1 VTSLLGAPLIPCLF
15 LVLGA
20 NLAEGPG
27 AAQVR
32 HQHSHMSH
40 RKTLTL
46 GTCVQPYNGMNQLE
60 APTLCTTCA
69 QHQCTLGVCTSSDL
83 PGAGGKPG

>member
-1 VTSLLGAPLIPCLF
+1 VLGEAVSMLGAPLIPCLF

-32 HQHSHMSH
+32 VAAAATY
-40 RKTLTL
+40 KD
-46 GTCVQPYNGMNQLE
+46 VQCNR
-60 APTLCTTCA
+60 
-69 QHQCTLGVCTSSDL
+69 
-83 PGAGGKPG
+83 